1 MFCIIFCWI
10 KYVLINV
17 GVYGF
22 GVYLIRS
29 VLILVVL
36 EVGLFVKDIM
46 RVVDGFNVLILNK
59 FYRRGIED

>member
-1 MFCIIFCWI
+1 M
-10 KYVLINV
+10 LINV

-59 FYRRGIED
+59 FYGRGLVYRFFGELVL

>member
-1 MFCIIFCWI
+1 M
-10 KYVLINV
+10 LINV

-59 FYRRGIED
+59 FYRRGLDYWFFGELVL

>member
-1 MFCIIFCWI
+1 M
-10 KYVLINV
+10 LINV

-46 RVVDGFNVLILNK
+46 RVLDWFNVLILNK
-59 FYRRGIED
+59 FYRKGIEDWFFRELVL

>member
-1 MFCIIFCWI
+1 M
-10 KYVLINV
+10 LINV

-59 FYRRGIED
+59 FYGRGLVYWFFGELVL